1 MCYYRSVRN
10 VIIYQRSFE
19 KVIDRAAHYLNMSH
33 NVVSAI
39 NVHTSH
45 SGQMTGTGLR
55 AI

>member
-19 KVIDRAAHYLNMSH
+19 KVIDRATRYLNMLH

-39 NVHTSH
+39 NAHNQPFWPDDRHKV
-45 SGQMTGTGLR
+45 
-55 AI
+55 I